1 MSIHTMVKGGT
12 KSKKVAGGNS
22 NNKNKSS
29 RATGA
34 NTATKAVSQPIAVQ
48 NKGTFTKHAW

>member
-22 NNKNKSS
+22 NTKNKSS